1 MKTLVRYAAANANF
15 VLVAGPHSGPGRAER
30 AKHILPTSQGRTVAR
45 IGTSRVSPW
54 LGAVTL
60 AALAAVLAPRVAVAQ
75 DLVITNARI
84 IVGNGQVIDKGSI
97 VVRNGRLEA
106 VTAGPPTAEGKQALD
121 ARGMTVMPGFIDA
134 HRHIITGDSGQW
146 LAEQAE
152 PRLREFLEAGYTT
165 LMSGG
170 GPVPG
175 IVQLKERIEKG
186 QLKGPRI
193 VTSGRADPD
202 TFKTAAEAR
211 TGVQRIAQ
219 AGVEIV
225 KARIDPGAAPAQV
238 AMLEV
243 VVDEAKKHK
252 LEVMVHAVSPKSMI
266 AAIKAGAQK
275 LVHTPHGGW
284 VTAEEARF
292 VRDSGVEMLSC
303 AGFGV
308 PVFGVFNQENKPTF
322 RDGKPWPQGI
332 IDGKGLGQEAGEK
345 AVNARTLWD
354 AGVVY
359 GYGTDTGYHPHAG
372 LAHELRTLSLM
383 FSAQDLIKLMG
394 PNSAAFLEKSAELG
408 TLERGKLADMVILDG
423 DPLEGYWNMLK
434 ARVVI
439 KGGEIVVDKR

>member
-1 MKTLVRYAAANANF
+1 MRIKRLLSTTLTAC
-15 VLVAGPHSGPGRAER
+15 VAF
-30 AKHILPTSQGRTVAR
+30 
-45 IGTSRVSPW
+45 
-54 LGAVTL
+54 
-60 AALAAVLAPRVAVAQ
+60 LAPGLSAAQ
-75 DLVITNARI
+75 DLVVTNAHI
-84 IVGNGQVIDKGSI
+84 IVGNGQVIDSGSI
-97 VVRNGRLEA
+97 VVRNGRIES
-106 VTAGPPTAEGKQALD
+106 VTAGAGAGQGTQTID
-121 ARGMTVMPGFIDA
+121 ARGMTVVPGFIDA
-134 HRHIITGDSGQW
+134 HRHIISGNSDAW
-146 LAEQAE
+146 LAKEADV
-152 PRLREFLEAGYTT
+152 RMREFLEAGYTT

-202 TFKTAAEAR
+202 TFKTEAEAR
-211 TGVQRIAQ
+211 AGVQRIAK

-225 KARIDPGAAPAQV
+225 KARIDPDAAPAQV
-238 AMLEV
+238 AMLTV
-243 VVDEAKKHK
+243 VVEEAKKHN
-252 LEVMVHAVSPKSMI
+252 LDVMVHAVSPKAMI

-284 VTAEEARF
+284 VTTEEARI
-292 VRDSGVEMLSC
+292 VRDAGVEMLSC

-332 IDGKGLGQEAGEK
+332 IEGKGLGQEAGEK
-345 AVNARTLWD
+345 TVNARTLWD

-383 FSAQDLIKLMG
+383 FSPQDLIKLMG
-394 PNSAAFLEKSAELG
+394 PNTAAFLEKSADLG

-423 DPLEGYWNMLK
+423 DPLEGYWNLLK

-439 KGGEIVVDKR
+439 KGGEIMVDKR